1 MNKPSDILGR
11 FIYATNRH
19 DIDGMLSC
27 FAEDYRAEYPAHP
40 SRDFR
45 GREQVRRIHDQ
56 LFASV
61 PDLTVVSLR
70 SAVDGDVLWTELE
83 WRGTRRDDSRFLMV
97 VRSCSVSVMMCSPG
111 FVAISSQWTR
121 RQSPRRS
128 AEAECHGTAKRLL
141 ASAWAATFGTRV
153 AGTR

>member
-27 FAEDYRAEYPAHP
+27 FAEDYRAEYPGPILPATSKGE
-40 SRDFR
+40 SRCDASTTSFSPACPTSLSCRSGAPWTATSSGRSWSGVARVETIR
-45 GREQVRRIHDQ
+45 G
-56 LFASV
+56 
-61 PDLTVVSLR
+61 SLC
-70 SAVDGDVLWTELE
+70 A
-83 WRGTRRDDSRFLMV
+83 
-97 VRSCSVSVMMCSPG
+97 VRSCSVSVMVCSPG

-128 AEAECHGTAKRLL
+128 AEANVRD
-141 ASAWAATFGTRV
+141 
-153 AGTR
+153 